1 MMRFVEANGAKIP
14 AIGLGTWNLRG
25 REVAPAI
32 HAALDAG
39 YRHIDTAAM
48 YANETEIGAALESHD
63 TPRSDIWLTTK
74 VWRDDLA
81 DGRLQK
87 SAEASA
93 NRLKVKQ
100 VDLLLIHWPARDI
113 PLREQVRALCKAKKQ
128 GLARHIGVSNF
139 SPRDI
144 EETLEVAD
152 EPIVTNQ
159 IENHPWTDQRATFE
173 ACASHGI
180 SITSYSPL
188 GKARNLDSPV
198 IVEIARAKGKT
209 SAQVVLCWHI
219 QQPSNIAIPK
229 SSVARRI
236 AENIEIFDFSLSN
249 DEMRQI
255 SDIAR
260 GGGRSFAR

>member
-1 MMRFVEANGAKIP
+1 MMRLVEANGAKIP
-14 AIGLGTWNLRG
+14 VIGFGTWNLRG
-25 REVAPAI
+25 RDVAPAV

-48 YANETEIGAALESHD
+48 YANEAEIGAAIASHGA
-63 TPRSDIWLTTK
+63 PRSDIWLTTK

-81 DGRLQK
+81 DGRLQR
-87 SAEASA
+87 SAEASIK
-93 NRLKVKQ
+93 RLKVKQ

-113 PLREQVRALCKAKKQ
+113 PLSEQVRALCKAKKQ
-128 GLARHIGVSNF
+128 GLSRHIGVSNF

-144 EETLEVAD
+144 EETLDVAD

-173 ACASHGI
+173 VCAKHGI

-188 GKARNLDSPV
+188 GRARNLDNPV
-198 IVEIARAKGKT
+198 IERIARAKGKT
-209 SAQVVLCWHI
+209 PAQVVLCWHI
-219 QQPSNIAIPK
+219 QQPFNIAIPK
-229 SSVARRI
+229 SSDARRI
-236 AENIEIFDFSLSN
+236 AENIAIFDFALSD

-255 SDIAR
+255 SGIAR
-260 GGGRSFAR
+260 GGGRGSSR